1 MHKSAKSESA
11 LNLLGSLEPGKNALL
26 FYDDDKMLER
36 FLFQYVK
43 TGLQKGETVFY
54 WAGIQTVEEAER
66 KMLRYGIDCNYY
78 KRNGTLR
85 FTSYDDMVLVDGRL
99 DLLNCQRNLLNM
111 ANTNHNGNK
120 IRLATESNWWL
131 LADVFENGLDMETA
145 HEIVPQN
152 ISIVCSYNIA
162 NLMKYVSIYHLA
174 KLMELHN
181 YTLVET
187 KGSVMLPLEFYSYLG
202 KCILD
207 ILEDSFE
214 YITIV
219 RSKHSR
225 FISEVLSELEMRI
238 GSDILELERRVEEK
252 LGQTLKLA

>member
-1 MHKSAKSESA
+1 VHKPTKKKRAI
-11 LNLLGSLEPGKNALL
+11 NLLGSLEPGKNALL
-26 FYDDDKMLER
+26 FYDDDKTLER
-36 FLFQYVK
+36 FLFEYVK

-54 WAGIQTVEEAER
+54 WAGIQTAEEAEQR
-66 KMLRYGIDCNYY
+66 MLRYGIDCDYY
-78 KRNGTLR
+78 KRNDMLH
-85 FTSYDDMVLVDGRL
+85 FASYDDMFLVDGRL

-111 ANTNHNGNK
+111 AKTNHNGNK
-120 IRLATESNWWL
+120 MRLATESDWWL
-131 LADVFENGLDMETA
+131 SADVFENGLDMEAA

-162 NLMKYVSIYHLA
+162 NLMRYVSIYHLA

-207 ILEDSFE
+207 ILEDSFD

-238 GSDILELERRVEEK
+238 GSDMFELERKVEEK
-252 LGQTLKLA
+252 LERALKLT

>member
-1 MHKSAKSESA
+1 MHKPAKSESA

-54 WAGIQTVEEAER
+54 WAGIQTVGEAER
-66 KMLRYGIDCNYY
+66 KMLRYGIDCDYY
-78 KRNGTLR
+78 KRNGMLR

-152 ISIVCSYNIA
+152 ISVVCSYNIA

-207 ILEDSFE
+207 ILEDRFD

-238 GSDILELERRVEEK
+238 GSDIRELERRVEEK
-252 LGQTLKLA
+252 LERTLKLA